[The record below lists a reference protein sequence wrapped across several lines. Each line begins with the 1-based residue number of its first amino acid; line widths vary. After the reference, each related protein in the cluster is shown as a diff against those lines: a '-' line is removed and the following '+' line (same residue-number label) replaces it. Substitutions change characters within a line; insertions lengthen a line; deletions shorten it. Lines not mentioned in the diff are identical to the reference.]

1 MLVTLNQHKNTK
13 SVLTRHL
20 PGDGAG
26 PHRLEQWAGP
36 PWSGRSPGPGEA
48 AALFLRPRLGT
59 SSASLSPACFPL
71 GASRQPEED
80 SHAQPNQDDCRRRAV
95 TAALAAGST
104 VAVAAATGG
113 KPGAPAKTTSASEK
127 PGHDAIVA
135 AVARELHVS
144 TARVS
149 AALQPLFAAGHADT
163 SSPAFAAAA
172 RALGVSTGQL
182 QTALAHAKQSLAAGP
197 YAKRSPDGAK
207 TAPAGSKAAEERP
220 GHDAMVAAVA
230 AELHV
235 STARVSA
242 ALQPLFAAG
251 HADTSSPAFAAAARA
266 LGVSTNQLD
275 TALMHAKQSLA
286 QSS

>member
-1 MLVTLNQHKNTK
+1 MI
-13 SVLTRHL
+13 
-20 PGDGAG
+20 
-26 PHRLEQWAGP
+26 
-36 PWSGRSPGPGEA
+36 A
-48 AALFLRPRLGT
+48 AA
-59 SSASLSPACFPL
+59 A
-71 GASRQPEED
+71 
-80 SHAQPNQDDCRRRAV
+80 AV

-104 VAVAAATGG
+104 AAVASATGA
-113 KPGAPAKTTSASEK
+113 KPGAPAKTMSASEK
-127 PGHDAIVA
+127 PGHDAMVA

-172 RALGVSTGQL
+172 RSLGVSTQQL
-182 QTALAHAKQSLAAGP
+182 ATALMHAKQSLAAGP
-197 YAKRSPDGAK
+197 YAKQGPDGAK
-207 TAPAGSKAAEERP
+207 SAPAGSKAGEERQ

-230 AELHV
+230 RELHV

-251 HADTSSPAFAAAARA
+251 HADTSSPAFAAAARS
-266 LGVSTNQLD
+266 LGVSTQQLA

-286 QSS
+286 QGG